1 MIYKC
6 LPHFVFVLQIFTP
19 FVFCY
24 KNGLVIPMF
33 SAVMF
38 LFVAGYAAG
47 ADLWPHG
54 VCAEAGRFC
63 LPQAGG
69 HNTLHHT
76 LPYSDHFSCPV
87 RTAGCNLFYFIAA
100 SPSLNCSISI
110 FNA

>member
-1 MIYKC
+1 MSLEVFKKPSSIGIFTPMFLFYTC
-6 LPHFVFVLQIFTP
+6 LPP

-38 LFVAGYAAG
+38 LFVAGYPAG

-69 HNTLHHT
+69 PNTIYHT
-76 LPYSDHFSCPV
+76 LPLIATNFLVLSV
-87 RTAGCNLFYFIAA
+87 QLAAIYFILLQL
-100 SPSLNCSISI
+100 PL
-110 FNA
+110 

>member
-1 MIYKC
+1 
-6 LPHFVFVLQIFTP
+6 
-19 FVFCY
+19 
-24 KNGLVIPMF
+24 MF

-38 LFVAGYAAG
+38 LFVAGYPAG

-76 LPYSDHFSCPV
+76 LPLIATTFLVLSV
-87 RTAGCNLFYFIAA
+87 QLAAIYFILLQL
-100 SPSLNCSISI
+100 PLVSIAQSAYSMPKIEFLI
-110 FNA
+110 FKAKNVYVVLTRC